1 MNDVGLGLHSKS
13 IIMASNSTK
22 ENIFLS
28 MYGLG
33 ILITLPPPQTK
44 KKTHYFLLFFWFF
57 FGFWWPYLAGITSAS
72 MWTRFSHSQIYVI
85 SKIVFCRF
93 WNVPKGVDSSWPPF
107 VQALLLLLLLRFVAV
122 VSMAAASPSSRR
134 CCGASLQIAISS
146 TTFVRSNPLSLNAWS
161 SIDWVHKG
169 CIVQLLQLPFSS
181 VFLWALLIDQE
192 DGAGMVRVF

>member
-1 MNDVGLGLHSKS
+1 
-13 IIMASNSTK
+13 
-22 ENIFLS
+22 
-28 MYGLG
+28 
-33 ILITLPPPQTK
+33 
-44 KKTHYFLLFFWFF
+44 
-57 FGFWWPYLAGITSAS
+57 
-72 MWTRFSHSQIYVI
+72 MWTRFSHTQIYVI

-107 VQALLLLLLLRFVAV
+107 VQALLLLLRFVAV

-146 TTFVRSNPLSLNAWS
+146 TTLSVQSNPVPLNAWS

-169 CIVQLLQLPFSS
+169 CIVELLQLPFSS

-192 DGAGMVRVF
+192 DGAGMVWMFQCHGIQRLHKKRWNEKWGEIWKKIVNDCFPLEWVSE